1 VDSLRSVHQIL
12 LEIGLEIFALRGDT
26 IPMEAGQALIIS
38 SQLVLGAAAT
48 FLAILLWP
56 RIRDAAWM
64 LIIIGTIVAYIE
76 IVYSILKSFGISGDD
91 FFRLGSVPLFSFI
104 LPSLRMI
111 LFIAAFAVMVRRQSR
126 P

>member
-1 VDSLRSVHQIL
+1 MD
-12 LEIGLEIFALRGDT
+12 
-26 IPMEAGQALIIS
+26 AGQTLIIS

-48 FLAILLWP
+48 FLAIFLWP

-76 IVYSILKSFGISGDD
+76 IVYSILKYFGIGDEEL
-91 FFRLGSVPLFSFI
+91 FQVGSVPVFSFV

-111 LFIAAFAVMVRRQSR
+111 LFIAAFAVMVKRQSR